1 MAQNS
6 DSLYRNTQI
15 IDNKYL
21 DILEPVI
28 DSTDNYTIKEVTISN
43 KYNNRPDL
51 LANELYGNSKLWWVF
66 AEFNP
71 DTLNDPIVDFV
82 AGLKIKVPT
91 SFA

>member
-21 DILEPVI
+21 DILDPVI

-71 DTLNDPIVDFV
+71 DTLNDNSVPSLGPI
-82 AGLKIKVPT
+82 
-91 SFA
+91 

>member
-21 DILEPVI
+21 DILDPVI
-28 DSTDNYTIKEVTISN
+28 DSTN

-91 SFA
+91 SFT

>member
-21 DILEPVI
+21 DILDPVI

-91 SFA
+91 SFT